1 MKTEELANKKITEP
15 ESTPASAPAQV
26 KSEARPGFGSGLL
39 AGAKLYGR
47 LLGYIKPYSM
57 MFTIGLLA
65 AIPSGAM
72 DGVIS
77 MLAGQGVQK
86 ILVEGHKS
94 KLYWIPIAVMAIAI
108 VQGVFQFLETYCI
121 RKVGACA
128 IADLR
133 NELFAH
139 LEKQPIRYILSNK
152 SGVLV
157 SRIIND
163 VNIIENAIS
172 QAFQTMISR
181 FITLVSLTVVLFF
194 QSWFLSLIA
203 LSIFTL
209 IVPFIA
215 FFGSKI
221 RKASRRA
228 QEAIGDLAAVLS
240 ESIQGSKVVTSFNLQ
255 EYQTARFEKTNK
267 DFLRNMIKA
276 TLSEAIQSPILTLVG
291 AAGIAAVIYVAGY
304 QVVNQQ
310 MTIGALTSFIIALIL
325 LYSPLKTM
333 GRVNGI
339 VQPALAAATRIFEVL
354 DKAPEM
360 VDSPGAVD
368 LPKGSHNL
376 KLERVGFV
384 YPGQEKRVLDD
395 ITIDIP
401 SGTMVALVGL
411 SGAGKS
417 TIANLVPR
425 FYDLTDG
432 AIFIDGKSLPE
443 YTMKSLRQEIS
454 MVTQDN
460 FLFHTTVRENIRLG
474 KIGATEEEIIEASKA
489 AYCHDFISALPD
501 GYNTEIGE
509 RGVRLSGGQQQRVAI
524 ARAILKDA
532 PILILDEATSS
543 LDNESEAYVQAALNN
558 LMKNRTTIVIAHR
571 LSTIR
576 NADKILV
583 LDQGKIAEQ
592 GTHEELEKQ
601 NGIYARLLAAQ
612 FDRTANLA

>member
-1 MKTEELANKKITEP
+1 MKN
-15 ESTPASAPAQV
+15 
-26 KSEARPGFGSGLL
+26 GFTQGFVD
-39 AGAKLYGR
+39 GAKLYGR
-47 LLGYIKPYSM
+47 LLRYIKPYM
-57 MFTIGLLA
+57 TMFVIGLLA

-77 MLAGQGVQK
+77 LLAGQGVQK

-94 KLYWIPIAVMAIAI
+94 KLYFIPIAVMGIAV
-108 VQGVFQFLETYCI
+108 VQGFFQFLETYCI
-121 RKVGACA
+121 RKVGASA

-133 NELFAH
+133 NELFTH
-139 LEKQPIRYILSNK
+139 LEKQPIRYILSTK

-181 FITLVSLTVVLFF
+181 FITLISLACVLIY
-194 QSWFLSLIA
+194 QSWYLSVIA

-209 IVPFIA
+209 IVPPVAIL
-215 FFGSKI
+215 GSKI
-221 RKASRRA
+221 RKASKRG

-240 ESIQGSKVVTSFNLQ
+240 ESIQGSKIVTSFNLE
-255 EYQTARFEKTNK
+255 EYQIGKFKETNRE
-267 DFLRNMIKA
+267 FLRSMIKA
-276 TLSEAIQSPILTLVG
+276 TKSEAIQSPILTLVG
-291 AAGIAAVIYVAGY
+291 AAGIAAVVYVAGM
-304 QVVNQQ
+304 QVVNHEL
-310 MTIGALTSFIIALIL
+310 TIGALTSFIIALIL

-354 DKAPEM
+354 DKEPEM
-360 VDSPGAVD
+360 VDSQGAID
-368 LPKGSHNL
+368 LPKGSHDL
-376 KLERVGFV
+376 KLDKVGFI

-395 ITIDIP
+395 ISIDIP

-425 FYDLTDG
+425 FYDVTDG
-432 AIFIDGKSLPE
+432 AILIDGKALPE
-443 YTMKSLRQEIS
+443 YTMKSLRSQIA

-474 KIGATEEEIIEASKA
+474 KIDATEEEILEAANA
-489 AYCHDFISALPD
+489 AYCHDFITALPE

-543 LDNESEAYVQAALNN
+543 LDNESEAYVQKALNN

-576 NADKILV
+576 SADKILV
-583 LDQGKIAEQ
+583 LDNGKIAEQ
-592 GTHEELEKQ
+592 GTHVQLEKQ

-612 FDRTANLA
+612 FERTSALT

>member
-1 MKTEELANKKITEP
+1 MKN
-15 ESTPASAPAQV
+15 
-26 KSEARPGFGSGLL
+26 GFTQGLVS
-39 AGAKLYGR
+39 GAKLYGR
-47 LLGYIKPYSM
+47 LLSYIKPYM
-57 MFTIGLLA
+57 TMFVIGLLA

-77 MLAGQGVQK
+77 LLAGQGVQK

-94 KLYWIPIAVMAIAI
+94 KLYFIPIAVMGIAV
-108 VQGVFQFLETYCI
+108 VQGFFQFLETYCI
-121 RKVGACA
+121 RKVGASA

-133 NELFAH
+133 NELFTH
-139 LEKQPIRYILSNK
+139 LEKQPIRYILSTK

-181 FITLVSLTVVLFF
+181 FITLISLAFVLIY
-194 QSWFLSLIA
+194 QSWYLSLIA

-209 IVPFIA
+209 IVPPVA
-215 FFGSKI
+215 YLGSKI
-221 RKASRRA
+221 RKASKRG
-228 QEAIGDLAAVLS
+228 QEAIGDLSAVLS
-240 ESIQGSKVVTSFNLQ
+240 ESIQGSKIVTSFNLE
-255 EYQTARFEKTNK
+255 EYQIGKFKQTNR
-267 DFLRNMIKA
+267 DFLRSMIKA
-276 TLSEAIQSPILTLVG
+276 TKSEAIQSPILTLIG
-291 AAGIAAVIYVAGY
+291 AAGIAAVVYVAGH
-304 QVVNQQ
+304 QVVNHEL
-310 MTIGALTSFIIALIL
+310 TIGALTSFIIALIL

-354 DKAPEM
+354 DKEPEM
-360 VDSPGAVD
+360 VDSPGAID
-368 LPKGSHNL
+368 LSKGSHDI
-376 KLERVGFV
+376 KLDKVGFV

-425 FYDLTDG
+425 FYDVTDG
-432 AIFIDGKSLPE
+432 AIYIDGKALPE
-443 YTMKSLRQEIS
+443 YTMKSLRSEIA

-460 FLFHTTVRENIRLG
+460 FLFHTTVGENIRLG
-474 KIGATEEEIIEASKA
+474 KIGATQDEIVEAAKA
-489 AYCHDFISALPD
+489 AYCHDFITALPD

-543 LDNESEAYVQAALNN
+543 LDNESEAYVQKALNN

-592 GTHEELEKQ
+592 GTHLQLEKQ

-612 FDRTANLA
+612 FERTSALT

>member
-1 MKTEELANKKITEP
+1 LKNNFT
-15 ESTPASAPAQV
+15 Q
-26 KSEARPGFGSGLL
+26 GLID
-39 AGAKLYGR
+39 GAKLYGR
-47 LLGYIKPYSM
+47 LLGYIKPYKA
-57 MFTIGLLA
+57 MFIIGLLA

-77 MLAGQGVQK
+77 LLAGQGVQK

-94 KLYWIPIAVMAIAI
+94 KLYFIPIAVMGIAV

-121 RKVGACA
+121 RKVGASA

-133 NELFAH
+133 NELFSH
-139 LEKQPIRYILSNK
+139 LEKQPIRYILSTK

-181 FITLVSLTVVLFF
+181 FITLISLACVLIY

-209 IVPFIA
+209 IVPPVA
-215 FFGSKI
+215 VLGSKI
-221 RKASRRA
+221 RKASKRG

-240 ESIQGSKVVTSFNLQ
+240 ESIQGSKIVTSFNL
-255 EYQTARFEKTNK
+255 EDYQIGKFKETNRE
-267 DFLRNMIKA
+267 FLRSMIKA
-276 TLSEAIQSPILTLVG
+276 TKSEAIQSPILTLIG
-291 AAGIAAVIYVAGY
+291 AAGIAAVVYVAGH
-304 QVVNQQ
+304 QVVNHQL
-310 MTIGALTSFIIALIL
+310 TIGALTSFIIALVL

-339 VQPALAAATRIFEVL
+339 IQPALAAATRIFEVL
-354 DKAPEM
+354 DKEPEM
-360 VDSPGAVD
+360 VDTPGAID
-368 LPKGSHNL
+368 LPQGAHNL
-376 KLERVGFV
+376 KLDKVGFA

-395 ITIDIP
+395 ISIDIP

-425 FYDLTDG
+425 FYDVTDG
-432 AIFIDGKSLPE
+432 AILVDGKALPE
-443 YTMKSLRQEIS
+443 YTMKSLRREIA

-474 KIGATEEEIIEASKA
+474 KIDATEEEILEAAKA
-489 AYCHDFISALPD
+489 AYCHDFISALPE

-532 PILILDEATSS
+532 PILILDEATSA
-543 LDNESEAYVQAALNN
+543 LDNESEAYVQKALNN

-592 GTHEELEKQ
+592 GTHLQLEKQ

-612 FDRTANLA
+612 FERTSALT

>member
-1 MKTEELANKKITEP
+1 MKN
-15 ESTPASAPAQV
+15 
-26 KSEARPGFGSGLL
+26 GFTQGFVD
-39 AGAKLYGR
+39 GAKLYGR
-47 LLGYIKPYSM
+47 LLRYIKPYM
-57 MFTIGLLA
+57 TMFVIGLLA

-77 MLAGQGVQK
+77 LLAGQGVQK

-94 KLYWIPIAVMAIAI
+94 KLYFIPIAVMGIAV
-108 VQGVFQFLETYCI
+108 VQGFFQFLETYCI
-121 RKVGACA
+121 RKVGASA

-133 NELFAH
+133 NELFTH
-139 LEKQPIRYILSNK
+139 LEKQPIRYILSTK

-181 FITLVSLTVVLFF
+181 FITLISLACVLIY
-194 QSWFLSLIA
+194 QSWFLSVIA

-209 IVPFIA
+209 IVPPVAIL
-215 FFGSKI
+215 GSKI
-221 RKASRRA
+221 RKASKRG

-240 ESIQGSKVVTSFNLQ
+240 ESIQGSKIVTSFNLE
-255 EYQTARFEKTNK
+255 EYQIGKFKETNRE
-267 DFLRNMIKA
+267 FLRSMIKA
-276 TLSEAIQSPILTLVG
+276 TKSEAIQSPILTLVG
-291 AAGIAAVIYVAGY
+291 AAGIAAVVYVAGM
-304 QVVNQQ
+304 QVVNHEL
-310 MTIGALTSFIIALIL
+310 TIGALTSFIIALIL

-354 DKAPEM
+354 DKEPEM
-360 VDSPGAVD
+360 VDTKGAID
-368 LPKGSHNL
+368 LPKGSHDL
-376 KLERVGFV
+376 KLEKVGFI

-395 ITIDIP
+395 ISIDIP

-425 FYDLTDG
+425 FYDVTDG
-432 AIFIDGKSLPE
+432 AILIDGKALPE
-443 YTMKSLRQEIS
+443 YTMKSLRSQIA

-474 KIGATEEEIIEASKA
+474 KIDASEEEILEAAKA
-489 AYCHDFISALPD
+489 AYCHDFITALPE

-543 LDNESEAYVQAALNN
+543 LDNESEAYVQKALNN

-576 NADKILV
+576 SADKILV
-583 LDQGKIAEQ
+583 LDNGKIAEQ
-592 GTHEELEKQ
+592 GTHVQLEKQ

-612 FDRTANLA
+612 FERTSALT

>member
-1 MKTEELANKKITEP
+1 MKN
-15 ESTPASAPAQV
+15 
-26 KSEARPGFGSGLL
+26 GFTQGFVD
-39 AGAKLYGR
+39 GAKLYGR
-47 LLGYIKPYSM
+47 LLRYIKPYM
-57 MFTIGLLA
+57 TMFVIGLLA

-77 MLAGQGVQK
+77 LLAGQGVQK

-94 KLYWIPIAVMAIAI
+94 KLYFIPIAVMGIAV
-108 VQGVFQFLETYCI
+108 VQGFFQFLETYCI
-121 RKVGACA
+121 RKVGASA

-133 NELFAH
+133 NELFTH
-139 LEKQPIRYILSNK
+139 LEKQPIRYILSTK

-181 FITLVSLTVVLFF
+181 FITLISLACVLIY
-194 QSWFLSLIA
+194 QSWYLSVIA

-209 IVPFIA
+209 IVPPVAIL
-215 FFGSKI
+215 GSKI
-221 RKASRRA
+221 RKASKRG

-240 ESIQGSKVVTSFNLQ
+240 ESIQGSKIVTSFNLE
-255 EYQTARFEKTNK
+255 EYQIGKFKETNRE
-267 DFLRNMIKA
+267 FLRSMIKA
-276 TLSEAIQSPILTLVG
+276 TKSEAIQSPILTLVG
-291 AAGIAAVIYVAGY
+291 AAGIAAVVYVAGM
-304 QVVNQQ
+304 QVVNHEL
-310 MTIGALTSFIIALIL
+310 TIGALTSFIIALIL

-354 DKAPEM
+354 DKEPEM
-360 VDSPGAVD
+360 VDSPGAID
-368 LPKGSHNL
+368 LPKGSHDL
-376 KLERVGFV
+376 KLDKVGFI

-395 ITIDIP
+395 ISIDIP

-425 FYDLTDG
+425 FYDVTDG
-432 AIFIDGKSLPE
+432 AILIDGKALPE
-443 YTMKSLRQEIS
+443 YTMKSLRSQIA

-474 KIGATEEEIIEASKA
+474 KIDATEEEILEAANA
-489 AYCHDFISALPD
+489 AYCHDFITALPE

-543 LDNESEAYVQAALNN
+543 LDNESEAYVQKALNN

-576 NADKILV
+576 SADKILV
-583 LDQGKIAEQ
+583 LDNGKIAEQ
-592 GTHEELEKQ
+592 GTHVQLEKQ

-612 FDRTANLA
+612 FERNGDA

>member
-1 MKTEELANKKITEP
+1 MT
-15 ESTPASAPAQV
+15 
-26 KSEARPGFGSGLL
+26 
-39 AGAKLYGR
+39 
-47 LLGYIKPYSM
+47 
-57 MFTIGLLA
+57 MFVIGLLA

-77 MLAGQGVQK
+77 LLAGQGVQK

-94 KLYWIPIAVMAIAI
+94 KLYFIPIAVMGIAV
-108 VQGVFQFLETYCI
+108 VQGFFQFLETYCI
-121 RKVGACA
+121 RKVGASA

-133 NELFAH
+133 NELFTH
-139 LEKQPIRYILSNK
+139 LEKQPIRYILSTK

-181 FITLVSLTVVLFF
+181 FITLISLACVLIY
-194 QSWFLSLIA
+194 QSWYLSVIA

-209 IVPFIA
+209 IVPPVAIL
-215 FFGSKI
+215 GSKI
-221 RKASRRA
+221 RKASKRG

-240 ESIQGSKVVTSFNLQ
+240 ESIQGSKIVTSFNLE
-255 EYQTARFEKTNK
+255 EYQIGKFKETNRE
-267 DFLRNMIKA
+267 FLRSMIKA
-276 TLSEAIQSPILTLVG
+276 TKSEAIQSPILTLVG
-291 AAGIAAVIYVAGY
+291 AAGIAAVVYVAGT
-304 QVVNQQ
+304 QVVNHEL
-310 MTIGALTSFIIALIL
+310 TIGALTSFIIALIL

-354 DKAPEM
+354 DKEPEM
-360 VDSPGAVD
+360 VDSVSAID
-368 LPKGSHNL
+368 LPKGSHDL
-376 KLERVGFV
+376 KLDKVGFI

-395 ITIDIP
+395 ISIDIP

-425 FYDLTDG
+425 FYDVTDG
-432 AIFIDGKSLPE
+432 AILIDGKALPE
-443 YTMKSLRQEIS
+443 YTMKSLRSQIA

-474 KIGATEEEIIEASKA
+474 KIDATEEEILEAANA
-489 AYCHDFISALPD
+489 AYCHDFITALPE

-543 LDNESEAYVQAALNN
+543 LDNESEAYVQKALNN

-576 NADKILV
+576 SADKILV
-583 LDQGKIAEQ
+583 LDNGKIAEQ
-592 GTHEELEKQ
+592 GTHSQLEKQ
-601 NGIYARLLAAQ
+601 SGIYARLLAAQ
-612 FDRTANLA
+612 FERNGDT

>member
-1 MKTEELANKKITEP
+1 MKN
-15 ESTPASAPAQV
+15 
-26 KSEARPGFGSGLL
+26 GFTQGLM

-47 LLGYIKPYSM
+47 LLSYIKPYLT
-57 MFTIGLLA
+57 MFIIGLLA

-77 MLAGQGVQK
+77 LLAGQGVQK

-94 KLYWIPIAVMAIAI
+94 KLYFIPIAVMGIAV
-108 VQGVFQFLETYCI
+108 VQGFFQFLETYCI
-121 RKVGACA
+121 RKVGASA

-133 NELFAH
+133 NELFTH
-139 LEKQPIRYILSNK
+139 LEKQPIRYILSTK

-181 FITLVSLTVVLFF
+181 FITLISLAFVLIY
-194 QSWFLSLIA
+194 QSWYLSLIA

-209 IVPFIA
+209 IVPPVA
-215 FFGSKI
+215 YLGSKI
-221 RKASRRA
+221 RKASKRG
-228 QEAIGDLAAVLS
+228 QEAIGDLSAVLT
-240 ESIQGSKVVTSFNLQ
+240 ESIQGSKIVTSFNLE
-255 EYQTARFEKTNK
+255 EYQIGKFKQTNR
-267 DFLRNMIKA
+267 DFLRSMIKA
-276 TLSEAIQSPILTLVG
+276 TKSEAIQSPILTLIG
-291 AAGIAAVIYVAGY
+291 AAGIAAVVYVAGH
-304 QVVNQQ
+304 QVVNHEL
-310 MTIGALTSFIIALIL
+310 TIGALTSFIIALIL

-354 DKAPEM
+354 DKEPEM
-360 VDSPGAVD
+360 VDSPGAID
-368 LPKGSHNL
+368 LPQGSHDL
-376 KLERVGFV
+376 KLDKVGFV

-425 FYDLTDG
+425 FYDVTDG
-432 AIFIDGKSLPE
+432 AIYIDGKALPE
-443 YTMKSLRQEIS
+443 YTMKSLRRQIA

-460 FLFHTTVRENIRLG
+460 FLFHTTVGENIRLG
-474 KIGATEEEIIEASKA
+474 KVGATEEQIIEAAKA
-489 AYCHDFISALPD
+489 AYCHDFIMALPD

-543 LDNESEAYVQAALNN
+543 LDNESEAYVQKALNN

-592 GTHEELEKQ
+592 GTHLQLEKQ
-601 NGIYARLLAAQ
+601 SGIYARLLAAQ
-612 FDRTANLA
+612 FERTSAMT

>member
-1 MKTEELANKKITEP
+1 M
-15 ESTPASAPAQV
+15 S
-26 KSEARPGFGSGLL
+26 
-39 AGAKLYGR
+39 GAKLYGR
-47 LLGYIKPYSM
+47 LLSYIKPYM
-57 MFTIGLLA
+57 TMFVIGLLA

-77 MLAGQGVQK
+77 LLAGQGVQK

-94 KLYWIPIAVMAIAI
+94 KLYFIPIAVMGIAV
-108 VQGVFQFLETYCI
+108 VQGFFQFLETYCI
-121 RKVGACA
+121 RKVGASA

-133 NELFAH
+133 NELFTH
-139 LEKQPIRYILSNK
+139 LEKQPIRYILSTK

-181 FITLVSLTVVLFF
+181 FITLISLAFVLIY
-194 QSWFLSLIA
+194 QSWYLSLIA

-209 IVPFIA
+209 IVPPVA
-215 FFGSKI
+215 YLGSKI
-221 RKASRRA
+221 RKASKRG
-228 QEAIGDLAAVLS
+228 QEAIGDLSAVLS
-240 ESIQGSKVVTSFNLQ
+240 ESIQGSKIVTSFNLE
-255 EYQTARFEKTNK
+255 EYQIGKFKQTNR
-267 DFLRNMIKA
+267 DFLRSMIKA
-276 TLSEAIQSPILTLVG
+276 TKSEAIQSPILTLIG
-291 AAGIAAVIYVAGY
+291 AAGIAAVVYVAGH
-304 QVVNQQ
+304 QVVNQEL
-310 MTIGALTSFIIALIL
+310 TIGALTSFIIALIL

-354 DKAPEM
+354 DKEPEM
-360 VDSPGAVD
+360 VDSPGAID
-368 LPKGSHNL
+368 LPKGSHNI
-376 KLERVGFV
+376 KLDKVGFV

-395 ITIDIP
+395 FTIDIP

-425 FYDLTDG
+425 FYDVTDG
-432 AIFIDGKSLPE
+432 AIYIDGKALPE
-443 YTMKSLRQEIS
+443 YTMKSLRSEIA
-454 MVTQDN
+454 MVTQDS
-460 FLFHTTVRENIRLG
+460 FLFHTTVGENIRLG
-474 KIGATEEEIIEASKA
+474 KIGATQDEIVEAAKA
-489 AYCHDFISALPD
+489 AYCHDFITALPD

-543 LDNESEAYVQAALNN
+543 LDNESEAYVQKALNN

-592 GTHEELEKQ
+592 GTHLQLEKQ

-612 FDRTANLA
+612 FEP